1 MSTSSLG
8 TRGSTQRPG
17 NRPSRAQAVDD
28 ETSIDGSTADR
39 EKLLEGIS
47 NDDLCAALEQAR
59 WARQQ
64 GAPLKQVPLDR
75 TETRLKWIFPRLL
88 RSVFPEWNPG
98 RRDSP
103 LNYMA
108 LGPLESVLDIELFKL
123 ALRHRCIGRIKQRAI
138 GSWEHRGDK
147 VLFPL
152 VTEAIREAVEGP
164 LSPFCLTWLGKKYS
178 SNDTFACFGHAY
190 SMLNRMSD
198 CPLHVLNNPDIGDL
212 AGGIELYFC
221 IVFDSDM
228 AYRGGSLLRIKKIL
242 RGMFNHRVL
251 PHLALDVAYIR
262 AYEQKTTY
270 IDLPGPVP
278 PMPQGAIWVFRRVE
292 WDLPEEDAQSAEL
305 WDQMYRRHKDDW
317 RVVGRS

>member
-1 MSTSSLG
+1 M
-8 TRGSTQRPG
+8 
-17 NRPSRAQAVDD
+17 
-28 ETSIDGSTADR
+28 
-39 EKLLEGIS
+39 
-47 NDDLCAALEQAR
+47 
-59 WARQQ
+59 
-64 GAPLKQVPLDR
+64 DR

-178 SNDTFACFGHAY
+178 SNDTFACFGYAY

-251 PHLALDVAYIR
+251 PHLAPMSHIYGRTNKRPLISTCPALFRRCHKALSGCFAVSSGIYRKRMRSLRNSGIR
-262 AYEQKTTY
+262 CTGDIKTTGE
-270 IDLPGPVP
+270 LSVCPKP
-278 PMPQGAIWVFRRVE
+278 PR
-292 WDLPEEDAQSAEL
+292 PEVSHART
-305 WDQMYRRHKDDW
+305 WN
-317 RVVGRS
+317 